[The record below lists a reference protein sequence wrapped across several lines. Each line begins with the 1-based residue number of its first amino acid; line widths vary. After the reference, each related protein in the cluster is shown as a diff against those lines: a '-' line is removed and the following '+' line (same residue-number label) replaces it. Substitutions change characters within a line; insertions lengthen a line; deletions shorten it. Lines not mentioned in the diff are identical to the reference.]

1 MVINVEDISPVK
13 KKISFEIP
21 SERVSLEIEKVYG
34 EIRRNA
40 AVKGFRKG
48 KVPQPI
54 IEKYYSEKME
64 ADVLKNLISDT
75 YMKTLIERKIVPV
88 SQPSFE
94 SDAVTPG
101 KSFKYSVTFETA
113 PEIDVKGYVGLQV
126 EKRKLLRDDKAV
138 DARIK
143 ELQDGMAQ
151 LKVVEETRPA
161 VMGDFA
167 IIDFKGFLDG
177 VAFERGAAEDYALQL
192 GSNQFIPGFEEQV
205 VGMSVGETKDV
216 AVVFPVE
223 YGASE
228 LAGKP
233 VTFQVTLKEIKEKEL
248 PVLDDD
254 FAKQFGAF
262 DNMDQLK
269 ARVADVFEKEEAQKI
284 ENEVRDRVVKAL
296 IATHEFEVPESM
308 VEKQL
313 AVLIEN
319 MKNNLAA
326 QNLTLEKIGSSEE
339 KIRSQARSVAVSQ
352 VKGSL
357 LLAAVADKEG
367 INVEDAELEEKMRD
381 IAAQANKDFE
391 VLQSFYSSNPYAK
404 DTLVMQLREDKVI
417 DYLLERAEV
426 TEVETLP
433 ENS

>member
-21 SERVSLEIEKVYG
+21 AERVSLEIEKVYA
-34 EIRRNA
+34 EIRKNA

-75 YMKTLIERKIVPV
+75 YMKALVERKIVPV
-88 SQPSFE
+88 SQPTFE
-94 SDAVTPG
+94 SDAVSPG
-101 KSFKYSVTFETA
+101 NAFKYSVIFETA
-113 PEIDVKGYVGLQV
+113 PEIDVKDYVGLQV
-126 EKRKLLRDDKAV
+126 EKRKLVTDETAV

-143 ELQDGMAQ
+143 ELQEGMAQ
-151 LKVVEETRPA
+151 LKVVEGARPA
-161 VMGDFA
+161 ATGDFA
-167 IIDFKGFLDG
+167 IIDFKGFLNG
-177 VAFERGAAEDYALQL
+177 VPFERGAAEDYALQL

-248 PVLDDD
+248 PILDDD
-254 FAKQFGAF
+254 FARLFGPY

-269 ARVADVFEKEEAQKI
+269 ARVAEVFEKEEVQKI
-284 ENEVRDRVVKAL
+284 DNELRDRTVKTL
-296 IATHEFEVPESM
+296 IAKHEFEVPESL

-319 MKNNLAA
+319 MKHNLAS

-352 VKGSL
+352 VKGTL
-357 LLAAVADKEG
+357 LLAAVAEKEG

-391 VLQSFYSSNPYAK
+391 TLQAFYSSNPYAK

-417 DYLLERAEV
+417 DFLLKHAEV

>member
-21 SERVSLEIEKVYG
+21 AERVSLEIEKVYA
-34 EIRRNA
+34 EIRKNA

-75 YMKTLIERKIVPV
+75 YMKALVERKIVPV
-88 SQPSFE
+88 SQPTFE
-94 SDAVTPG
+94 SDAVSPG
-101 KSFKYSVTFETA
+101 NAFKYSVTFETA
-113 PEIDVKGYVGLQV
+113 PEIDVKDYVGLQV
-126 EKRKLLRDDKAV
+126 EKRKLVTDEAAV

-143 ELQDGMAQ
+143 ELQEGMAQ
-151 LKVVEETRPA
+151 LKVVEDARPA
-161 VMGDFA
+161 VTGDFA

-177 VAFERGAAEDYALQL
+177 VPFERGAAEDYALQL

-248 PVLDDD
+248 PSLDDD
-254 FAKQFGAF
+254 FAKLFGPY

-269 ARVADVFEKEEAQKI
+269 ARVAEVFEKEEVQKI
-284 ENEVRDRVVKAL
+284 DNELRDRTVKAL
-296 IATHEFEVPESM
+296 IAKHEFEVPESL

-319 MKNNLAA
+319 MKHNLAA

-352 VKGSL
+352 VKGTL
-357 LLAAVADKEG
+357 LLAAVAEKES

-381 IAAQANKDFE
+381 IAEQANKDFE
-391 VLQSFYSSNPYAK
+391 TLQAFYASNPYAK

-417 DYLLERAEV
+417 DFLLKHAEV